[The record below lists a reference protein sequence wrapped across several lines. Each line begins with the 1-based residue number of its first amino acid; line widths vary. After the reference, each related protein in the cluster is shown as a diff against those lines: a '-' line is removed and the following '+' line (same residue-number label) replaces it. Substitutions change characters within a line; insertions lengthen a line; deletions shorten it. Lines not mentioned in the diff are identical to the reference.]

1 VSPQWHVRPRSGRND
16 VIEPGT
22 TAPDFTLPNHK
33 GEQVSLSDF
42 RGRKLMLVFYP
53 ADFSPVCSDQ
63 LSIYQEVL
71 AQITEAGVQLL
82 GISVD
87 SSWTHNAFRKQLGIE
102 IPLLADFHPKGE
114 VSRRYGA
121 YIEEFGTANRS
132 LVLIDEEGV
141 VRWVHES
148 PSVLEIPGANL
159 IFDALEETSAA

>member
-1 VSPQWHVRPRSGRND
+1 L
-16 VIEPGT
+16 IEAGES
-22 TAPDFTLPNHK
+22 APEFTLPNHR
-33 GEQVSLSDF
+33 GEPVSLSDF
-42 RGRKLMLVFYP
+42 RGRKVMLVFYP

-71 AQITEAGVQLL
+71 GQIEDAGVQLL

-87 SSWTHNAFRKQLGIE
+87 SSWTHNAFRKQLGLD

-114 VSRRYGA
+114 VSRSYGA
-121 YIEEFGTANRS
+121 YIDDFGTSNRS

-148 PSVLEIPGANL
+148 PSPIEIPGANL
-159 IFDALEETSAA
+159 IFDALEAVAP